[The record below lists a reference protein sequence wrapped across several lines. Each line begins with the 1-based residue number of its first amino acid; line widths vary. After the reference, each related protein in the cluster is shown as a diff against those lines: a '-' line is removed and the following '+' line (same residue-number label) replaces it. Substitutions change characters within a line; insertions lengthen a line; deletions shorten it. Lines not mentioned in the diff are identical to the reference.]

1 MSQQPFGDI
10 PLFRELQKLLTSDG
24 GPVNFDIAR
33 QVAKAIASQG
43 ASGARSPE
51 ATRALQDTVHPAEV
65 VLAGYTRLPLEEP
78 SRAKIMDRAA
88 WIDTTLEGWRWLLE
102 QLAERFSGELAKL
115 GPESGEGGNPM
126 AAAMGPV
133 AALLMGMQSG
143 TLVGHL
149 AGEALGRYDFPI
161 PRDDDGMLLWVEPNL
176 AAVATDYSID
186 QAAWGR
192 WLALHDVARH
202 LVLSAAPW
210 ISPYFRSLVTEVIGA
225 IEIDV
230 SDIQRRLVE
239 LQSQGMESLQEGMG
253 PSAALPV
260 VPTER
265 HGRALDRWRAFVA
278 VWEGYAAHSAAAV
291 ATEIVGDGASKI
303 DEAAARHGA
312 TKKDGRAML
321 ETIVGL
327 SAEASLR
334 ASGATFCAAVARL
347 KGIQA
352 LNKVWEAPDNLPSM
366 EEIKDPFAWME
377 RILGGD

>member
-1 MSQQPFGDI
+1 
-10 PLFRELQKLLTSDG
+10 
-24 GPVNFDIAR
+24 
-33 QVAKAIASQG
+33 
-43 ASGARSPE
+43 
-51 ATRALQDTVHPAEV
+51 
-65 VLAGYTRLPLEEP
+65 
-78 SRAKIMDRAA
+78 
-88 WIDTTLEGWRWLLE
+88 
-102 QLAERFSGELAKL
+102 
-115 GPESGEGGNPM
+115 
-126 AAAMGPV
+126 
-133 AALLMGMQSG
+133 
-143 TLVGHL
+143 
-149 AGEALGRYDFPI
+149 
-161 PRDDDGMLLWVEPNL
+161 
-176 AAVATDYSID
+176 
-186 QAAWGR
+186 
-192 WLALHDVARH
+192 
-202 LVLSAAPW
+202 
-210 ISPYFRSLVTEVIGA
+210 
-225 IEIDV
+225 V

-291 ATEIVGDGASKI
+291 AAEIVGDGASKI
-303 DEAAARHGA
+303 HEAAARHGA

-327 SAEASLR
+327 SADASLR

-352 LNKVWEAPDNLPSM
+352 VNKVWEAPDNLPSM